1 MSIPRNTPQQVQD
14 VPVLQWASGHTEA
27 RQAGEKRFAGH
38 VGFHVER
45 GKDQAFDAACERA
58 GVAQVE
64 IRHPRPG
71 GHEIKAHWSF
81 GDALRIHPITAGPPY
96 QTISGCLKTA
106 QTGEAGIGLA
116 WPAGEKSRMAVR
128 GLVLVG
134 SEPML
139 VQLSVRSTMTSHLLA
154 ALVDHY
160 RVCAAADAMIDRA
173 KHPEP
178 VMFHE
183 LSLPLVGGAEIAA
196 GKGETALVTPLVSDH
211 PQTIERA
218 YIKSCWRRDAV
229 HEAALTAWPGVVAW
243 AMGYASGETNGDS
256 HLDRPVEV
264 TPEDDIDWTP
274 PDRGT
279 RPGQRRRVAVPES
292 DLL

>member
-1 MSIPRNTPQQVQD
+1 MSIPRNTPIQAQD

-27 RQAGEKRFAGH
+27 RAAGEKRFGGH

-45 GKDQAFDAACERA
+45 GKDAGFDVACAAA
-58 GVAQVE
+58 NIPQIE

-71 GHEIKAHWSF
+71 GHEVKAHWSL
-81 GDALRIHPITAGPPY
+81 GDSLRLHVVTAGPPY
-96 QTISGCLKTA
+96 QTISACLKTA

-116 WPAGEKSRMAVR
+116 WPQGEKSRMAVR
-128 GLVLVG
+128 CLVFIG
-134 SEPML
+134 SEPCL
-139 VQLSVRSTMTSHLLA
+139 VQLSARSTMTNHLLA

-160 RVCAAADAMIDRA
+160 RVCALADEMIDRS

-178 VMFHE
+178 VVFHE
-183 LSLPLVGGAEIAA
+183 LALPLIAGAEIAA

-218 YIKSCWRRDAV
+218 YIKSCWRRDAI
-229 HEAALTAWPGVVAW
+229 HEAALAAWPGVVAW
-243 AMGYASGETNGDS
+243 AVGYASGETNGDS
-256 HLDRPVEV
+256 HLDRPVEA
-264 TPEDDIDWTP
+264 PSEGDIDWTP

-279 RPGQRRRVAVPES
+279 SPVKRRYAMPEGE
-292 DLL
+292 LPL